1 MARNNLQIVNK
12 SRSERYQTTEK
23 TEETKEIK
31 KKTKKKKD
39 ETIEEKETH
48 PIIKKVFTTTII
60 IIVLFIS
67 YIMFIEPN
75 IFVVKEYKIE
85 SEKLPN
91 SFHGQKI
98 IHISDLNYGT
108 SFTSKD
114 LETITKKI
122 KNLKPDILIFSGNLI
137 DKNIALDKENKE
149 LIIKNL
155 LSLESVSYKFS
166 VIGKNDNTE
175 IFQEIMRE
183 SGFTILDNTS
193 TLVYNE
199 ENTPILISGISSD
212 SNDFSFLNTTIE
224 ELDTTNLFKIII
236 SHSAELIDN
245 IIDTN
250 PDLVL
255 SGNTLGGL
263 LNPGFTKPLLLKDNQ
278 KYYKQ
283 YYKINNTELF
293 VSNGLGTS
301 DINMRFNNF
310 PTINFFRLSKTK
322 TTS

>member
-12 SRSERYQTTEK
+12 SRSDRYQKPEEK
-23 TEETKEIK
+23 EEIKEIK
-31 KKTKKKKD
+31 NKTKSKK
-39 ETIEEKETH
+39 EEKIKEKEKH
-48 PIIKKVFTTTII
+48 PIIKRILLTIFFI
-60 IIVLFIS
+60 IALFIS
-67 YIMFIEPN
+67 YTMFIETN
-75 IFVVKEYKIE
+75 LFLVKEYKIE
-85 SEKLPN
+85 SEKLPK

-98 IHISDLNYGT
+98 VHISDLNYGT

-114 LETITKKI
+114 LEIITSKI
-122 KNLKPDILIFSGNLI
+122 KKLKPDILIFSGNLI
-137 DKNIALDKENKE
+137 DKNVTVDKENKE

-155 LSLESVSYKFS
+155 LSLESVSYKYS

-175 IFQEIMRE
+175 AFKEIMKE

-212 SNDFSFLNTTIE
+212 SNDFSFLNTPIE
-224 ELDTTNLFKIII
+224 EIDTTNIYKIII
-236 SHSAELIDN
+236 SHSAELIDS

-263 LNPGFTKPLLLKDNQ
+263 INPGFTKPLFLKENQ
-278 KYYKQ
+278 KYYKH
-283 YYKINNTELF
+283 YYEINNTKLF

-301 DINMRFNNF
+301 DMNMRFNNF
-310 PTINFFRLSKTK
+310 PSINFFRLSKTK

>member
-23 TEETKEIK
+23 QEETKENKKKIK
-31 KKTKKKKD
+31 KKK
-39 ETIEEKETH
+39 EEITEKKETN
-48 PIIKKVFTTTII
+48 PIVKRIFLTII
-60 IIVLFIS
+60 FIIALFIS
-67 YIMFIEPN
+67 YTMFIETN
-75 IFVVKEYKIE
+75 IFLVKEYKIE

-98 IHISDLNYGT
+98 VQISDINYGT

-114 LETITKKI
+114 LENVTKKI
-122 KNLKPDILIFSGNLI
+122 KDLKPDILIFSGNLI
-137 DKNIALDKENKE
+137 DKNITLDKKNKE

-155 LSLESVSYKFS
+155 LSLEDASYKFS

-199 ENTPILISGISSD
+199 ENIPILISGISSD
-212 SNDFSFLNTTIE
+212 SNDFSFLTNPIE
-224 ELDTTNLFKIII
+224 DVDTTNLYKIII
-236 SHSAELIDN
+236 THSAEIIDN

-250 PDLVL
+250 TDLVL

-263 LNPGFTKPLLLKDNQ
+263 INPGFTKPLFLKENQ
-278 KYYKQ
+278 KYYKH
-283 YYKINNTELF
+283 YYEINNTKLF

-301 DINMRFNNF
+301 DMNMRFNNF
-310 PTINFFRLSKTK
+310 PSINFFRLSKIK